1 MSIPSA
7 PQSARR
13 RRLLARAATTTTT
26 GVTDSRAVGEARG
39 DVDVVSPGARRGPTA
54 DPHRLLRAWRPGRGS
69 WFSGASGALLTH
81 GTARVLADTS
91 PDGVAEALR
100 VARDDGLTPLA
111 VGARPFDPAA
121 SGHLVVPRAVERA
134 DPLGAVLVDGADRPS
149 VAATMRPRPDG
160 PAYEA
165 MVGEAL
171 RRMATGELEKVVL
184 ARALDLDTAEPVD
197 AGPMLRELARRDP
210 QRFLFGIDLP
220 ATGSGD
226 RAPRTLIG
234 ASPEL
239 LLARRGDRVT
249 ANPLAGSAPRSDDP
263 AEDARRGTDLLA
275 SAKNRHEHALV
286 IDEVAAALRPL
297 CRDLVVPAEPTLLR
311 TATLWHLSTTVT
323 GRVVDPATTSLH
335 LAAALH
341 PTPAV
346 GGVPR
351 AGAAAAIREIEPFD
365 RGFYTGMVGWADAD
379 GDGEWVV
386 ALRCG
391 EVSGCGVRLYAGA
404 GIVPASVPAEE
415 LTETAVKLRTLLDAL
430 GLDEST

>member
-13 RRLLARAATTTTT
+13 RRTLARGATTT
-26 GVTDSRAVGEARG
+26 GVTDSRAVGEARDG
-39 DVDVVSPGARRGPTA
+39 VDVVSPGALPGPTA
-54 DPHRLLRAWRPGRGS
+54 EPHRLLRAWRPGRGS
-69 WFSGASGALLTH
+69 WFSGPSGSLLTH
-81 GTARVLADTS
+81 GTARVLDDTS

-100 VARDDGLTPLA
+100 IARADGLTPLA

-121 SGHLVVPRAVERA
+121 SGHLVVPRTVERA
-134 DPLGAVLVDGADRPS
+134 DPLGAVLVAGADRPA
-149 VAATMRPRPDG
+149 VTATMRPRPDG
-160 PAYEA
+160 PGYEA

-171 RRMATGELEKVVL
+171 RRMAAGELEKVVL
-184 ARALDLDTAEPVD
+184 ARALDLDTAEPLD

-220 ATGSGD
+220 TAGGD
-226 RAPRTLIG
+226 SPRTLIG

-239 LLARRGDRVT
+239 LLARRGDTVT

-263 AEDARRGTDLLA
+263 AEDARRGAALLA

-297 CRDLVVPAEPTLLR
+297 CHDLVVPPEPTLLR
-311 TATLWHLSTTVT
+311 TATLWHLSTTVA
-323 GRVVDPATTSLH
+323 GRVVDPSTTSLH

-379 GDGEWVV
+379 GDGEWVI

-430 GLDEST
+430 GLDE